1 MSITLAIK
9 KYKTGLFVAVLVVL
23 VPALSFLAWQRY
35 FPVTVGSG
43 WTLRVYMD
51 DIPMVSALARDDQGV
66 LYITR
71 EQNKQQGSLFKQ
83 RPDGSIQE
91 VMSGLDKPDGLL
103 AFRGGILVSQEGGEY
118 ALLWLHD
125 GRVDKLFKGNN
136 IEGIDSDAKYIYA
149 IEDMKTDGRLLQVD
163 VMTGLVV
170 ALRGGLHSA
179 EGVAVCPD
187 GRLFYSEKKKGWV
200 KQYRAD
206 AAADP
211 VVHSGLNLPG
221 FLLCNGDGLWI
232 AEDATQGARLL
243 LAGPSGTLQVVLG
256 HLRSAQTVLQLAPGR
271 LLVAEQGRNRILEIS
286 RTPDGSK

>member
-1 MSITLAIK
+1 MSISFAIK
-9 KYKTGLFVAVLVVL
+9 RHKTGFLLAALAVL

-51 DIPMVSALARDDQGV
+51 DIPMVSALARDDQGA

-71 EQNKQQGSLFKQ
+71 EHNKQHGSLFKQ
-83 RPDGSIQE
+83 RPDGSMQE
-91 VMSGLDKPDGLL
+91 VMAGLDKPDGLL

-125 GRVDKLFKGNN
+125 GRVEKLFKGSN
-136 IEGIDSDAKYIYA
+136 IEGIDSDEKYIYA
-149 IEDMKTDGRLLQVD
+149 IEDLKSEGRLLQLDLV
-163 VMTGLVV
+163 TGKV
-170 ALRGGLHSA
+170 AILRGGLRSA

-187 GRLFYSEKKKGWV
+187 GRLFYSEKKEGLV

-211 VVHSGLNLPG
+211 VVHSRLNLPG

-232 AEDATQGARLL
+232 AEDGTQGARLL
-243 LAGPSGTLQVVLG
+243 LAGPSGALQVVLG
-256 HLRSAQTVLQLAPGR
+256 RLRSAQTVLQLAPGR

-286 RTPDGSK
+286 RIPDGSK

>member
-1 MSITLAIK
+1 LLAA
-9 KYKTGLFVAVLVVL
+9 LAVL

-51 DIPMVSALARDDQGV
+51 DIPMVSALARDDQSV

-71 EQNKQQGSLFKQ
+71 EQNKQKGSLFKQ

-125 GRVDKLFKGNN
+125 GRVDKLFKGSN

-149 IEDMKTDGRLLQVD
+149 IEDMKSEGRLLQLD
-163 VMTGLVV
+163 LITGKV
-170 ALRGGLHSA
+170 AILRGGLRSA

-187 GRLFYSEKKKGWV
+187 GRLFYSEKKEGLV

-211 VVHSGLNLPG
+211 VVHSKLNLPG

-243 LAGPSGTLQVVLG
+243 LAGPSGALQVVLS
-256 HLRSAQTVLQLAPGR
+256 HLRSAQTVVHLAPGR

-286 RTPDGSK
+286 RTPDSSK

>member
-1 MSITLAIK
+1 MSISFAIK
-9 KYKTGLFVAVLVVL
+9 RHKTGLLLAALAVL

-51 DIPMVSALARDDQGV
+51 DIPMVSALARDDQGA

-71 EQNKQQGSLFKQ
+71 EHNKQHGSLFKQ
-83 RPDGSIQE
+83 RPDGSMQE
-91 VMSGLDKPDGLL
+91 VMAGLDKPDGLL

-125 GRVDKLFKGNN
+125 GRVEKLFKGSN

-149 IEDMKTDGRLLQVD
+149 IEDLKSEGRLLQLDLV
-163 VMTGLVV
+163 TGKV
-170 ALRGGLHSA
+170 AILRGGLRSA

-187 GRLFYSEKKKGWV
+187 GRLFYSEKKEGLV

-211 VVHSGLNLPG
+211 VVHSRLNLPG

-232 AEDATQGARLL
+232 AEDGTQGARLL
-243 LAGPSGTLQVVLG
+243 LAGPSGALQVVLG
-256 HLRSAQTVLQLAPGR
+256 RLRSAQTVLQLAPGR

-286 RTPDGSK
+286 RIPDGSK

>member
-1 MSITLAIK
+1 MSISFAIK
-9 KYKTGLFVAVLVVL
+9 RHKTGLLLAALAVL

-51 DIPMVSALARDDQGV
+51 DIPMVSALARDDQGA

-71 EQNKQQGSLFKQ
+71 EHNKQHGSLFKQ
-83 RPDGSIQE
+83 RPDGSMQE
-91 VMSGLDKPDGLL
+91 VMAGLDKPDGLL

-125 GRVDKLFKGNN
+125 GRVDKLFKGSN

-149 IEDMKTDGRLLQVD
+149 IEDLKSEGRLLQLDLV
-163 VMTGLVV
+163 TGKV
-170 ALRGGLHSA
+170 AILRGGLRSA

-187 GRLFYSEKKKGWV
+187 GRLFYSEKKEGLV

-211 VVHSGLNLPG
+211 VVHSRLNLPG

-232 AEDATQGARLL
+232 AEDGTQGARLL
-243 LAGPSGTLQVVLG
+243 LAGPSGALQVVLG
-256 HLRSAQTVLQLAPGR
+256 RLRSAQTVLQLAPGR

-286 RTPDGSK
+286 RIPDGSK